1 MAPDDLNAPLGQ
13 QKPKPPRRIGAPQA
27 IAGVLAACG
36 LVVVGWA
43 AFMNDP
49 LGGDPVAVVSLKAPA
64 PDGAQRH
71 DGATAGADAARA
83 AKTAEKTDSQPTL
96 PPAKTITIIDG
107 SNGNRQEIVIP
118 GQPAKQNKPEQHS
131 SLAPVNPN
139 LLEMTKDGAIPKIG
153 ADGARPAA
161 VYAIPRSLPPSVKDF
176 PKIALVVGG
185 VGISASGTA
194 DAFALPAATTFGI
207 SPYAADAD
215 RLAQRARSEG
225 HEVLLQVPMEPY
237 DYPDNDPG
245 PQTLLTSLT
254 PEMNIGRLHW
264 LMSRM
269 QGYVGIAGY
278 MGARFTASEQALR
291 PVLTDAAKRGLIYV
305 DDGASSRSTA
315 GQIAGAQSM
324 PFAKADVAVDAFAA
338 PQEVDQAL
346 ARLEL
351 LARDNGGAVGMA
363 TAQSA
368 TVSRIAAWAKQ
379 IEARGFVLVPISML
393 AAGPRGLQRAAKSE

>member
-13 QKPKPPRRIGAPQA
+13 QKPKPPRRISAPQA

-36 LVVVGWA
+36 LVVIGWA
-43 AFMNDP
+43 AFVNDP
-49 LGGDPVAVVSLKAPA
+49 LGGEPVAVVSLKPA
-64 PDGAQRH
+64 ATEAGQRH
-71 DGATAGADAARA
+71 DGAMSAPETARA
-83 AKTAEKTDSQPTL
+83 AKTEETPQAQQTL
-96 PPAKTITIIDG
+96 PSAKTITIIDG

-118 GQPAKQNKPEQHS
+118 DRPGKSKKPEQHS

-139 LLEMTKDGAIPKIG
+139 LLEMTKDGAIPKVG

-161 VYAIPRSLPPSVKDF
+161 AYAIPRTLAVPAQDF
-176 PKIALVVGG
+176 PRIAIVIGG
-185 VGISASGTA
+185 MGISASGTA
-194 DAFALPAATTFGI
+194 EAFGLPAAMTFAV

-215 RLAQRARSEG
+215 RLAERARSEG

-245 PQTLLTSLT
+245 PQTLLTSVT
-254 PEMNIGRLHW
+254 PEVNIGRLHW

-291 PVLTDAAKRGLIYV
+291 PVLTETAKRGLIYV

-324 PFAKADVAVDAFAA
+324 PFAKADVAIDPFAS
-338 PQEVDQAL
+338 PQQLDQAL

-351 LARDNGGAVGMA
+351 LARDNGSAVGMA
-363 TAQSA
+363 AAQSA
-368 TVSRIAAWAKQ
+368 TVARIAGWAKQ
-379 IEARGFVLVPISML
+379 VETRGFVLVPIGML
-393 AAGPRGLQRAAKSE
+393 ALGPRTLQRAARSE

>member
-1 MAPDDLNAPLGQ
+1 VAPDDLNAPLGQ
-13 QKPKPPRRIGAPQA
+13 QKPKPPRRISAPQA

-43 AFMNDP
+43 AFVNDP
-49 LGGDPVAVVSLKAPA
+49 LGGEPVAVVSLKPA
-64 PDGAQRH
+64 ATEAGQRH
-71 DGATAGADAARA
+71 DGATLNADSTHA
-83 AKTAEKTDSQPTL
+83 AKTAEKPEPQQTL
-96 PPAKTITIIDG
+96 PSAKTITIIDG
-107 SNGNRQEIVIP
+107 SNGNRQDIVLP
-118 GQPAKQNKPEQHS
+118 EQPAKQNKAERHS

-139 LLEMTKDGAIPKIG
+139 LLETTKDGAIPKIG
-153 ADGARPAA
+153 ADGTRPAA
-161 VYAIPRSLPPSVKDF
+161 VYAIPRSLAASVRDF

-194 DAFALPAATTFGI
+194 DAFALPAAMTFAV

-215 RLAQRARSEG
+215 KLAERARSEG

-245 PQTLLTSLT
+245 PQTLLTSVT
-254 PEMNIGRLHW
+254 PEVNIGRLHW

-291 PVLTDAAKRGLIYV
+291 PVLTETAKRGLIYV

-324 PFAKADVAVDAFAA
+324 PFAKADVAIDAFAS
-338 PQEVDQAL
+338 PQQLDQAL

-351 LARDNGGAVGMA
+351 LARDNGSAVGMA
-363 TAQSA
+363 AAQPGS
-368 TVSRIAAWAKQ
+368 VGRIAAWAKQ
-379 IEARGFVLVPISML
+379 VETRGFVLVPISML
-393 AAGPRGLQRAAKSE
+393 ALGPRNLQRAARSE